1 MDKKPLLFLFFVSL
15 AVFILF
21 FVDSGDTRKVPLMM
35 KRAHGPKNNRLTSVS
50 MLEKNKHRLNI
61 EFQFR
66 KKVSY
71 EIQYSPKDR
80 HLTLFLYNLS
90 KRRFKKLLK
99 MNKDYFS
106 KILLSYSTDHV
117 YRIVFLL
124 KQHIMPLPYAS
135 KGRSN
140 PLKLS
145 FSKSFRAKQKLQ
157 VVPRVELSHSPTL
170 SHLSRTYR
178 KQKTRKPFQYQTQVQ
193 VVDYQKETIEPGIQK
208 FSFSTQEP
216 SNDAY
221 GFKIHHSL
229 LKKRFTI
236 SLGQEQLLGV
246 DTLSSM
252 SKSNE
257 ALLGINGSYFMANG
271 DPIGLLIKNYQLLS
285 SPVLLRS
292 CFGILED
299 GKAFVGRPEFQGE
312 IVTEH
317 GILLLEGLNQLS
329 KSNATLLYTP
339 EFGLRV
345 PKRRGTIQISIKNNE
360 IVKISEHP
368 LVIPRDGFIISLDP
382 RRFPWFS
389 KLKPFSRV
397 VLSYG
402 LTPPWTR
409 MKFAI
414 GGGPRLIDSGRSA
427 LENKEHFK
435 DKFLKQRAPRSAIG
449 IDELGNVIFLVVDGR
464 RARSPGLSIPEL
476 ADIMKRIGS
485 HHALNLD
492 GGGSSTLYYDGEVLN
507 KPSDGSERKLSNAI
521 LVLRK

>member
-1 MDKKPLLFLFFVSL
+1 MDKKPLIFLFFVSL

-21 FVDSGDTRKVPLMM
+21 FVDSGDTRKVPLLM
-35 KRAHGPKNNRLTSVS
+35 KRAHGPKNNRLTRVN
-50 MLEKNKHRLNI
+50 MAERDQHRLDV
-61 EFQFR
+61 EFQF
-66 KKVSY
+66 KKRASY
-71 EIQYSPKDR
+71 EVQYTPR
-80 HLTLFLYNLS
+80 ERRLTLFLYNLS

-106 KILLSYSTDHV
+106 KILLSYSPDHV

-124 KQHIMPLPYAS
+124 KKHVMPLPFSS
-135 KGRSN
+135 KGRTN
-140 PLKLS
+140 PLKLG
-145 FSKSFRAKQKLQ
+145 FSKSFRAKRKLQ
-157 VVPRVELSHSPTL
+157 TVPRVELTHSPAL
-170 SHLSRTYR
+170 SHLSRNYR
-178 KQKTRKPFQYQTQVQ
+178 KKETRKPFQYKTPVQ
-193 VVDYQKETIEPGIQK
+193 VAEYKKETIEPGIQK
-208 FSFSTQEP
+208 FSFATLKP

-221 GFKIHHSL
+221 GFKIHRSV
-229 LKKRFTI
+229 LKKRVTI

-252 SKSNE
+252 SKTNE

-271 DPIGLLIKNYQLLS
+271 DPIGLLIKNFQLLS

-317 GILLLEGLNQLS
+317 GILQLEGLNQLS
-329 KSNATLLYTP
+329 RSNATLLYTP

-345 PKRRGTIQISIKNNE
+345 PGRRKTIQVAIKNNE
-360 IVKISEHP
+360 IVKISAKP

-382 RRFPWFS
+382 GRFPWLK

-435 DKFLKQRAPRSAIG
+435 DRFLKERAPRSAIG
-449 IDELGNVIFLVVDGR
+449 IDELGNVIFVVVDGR
-464 RARSPGLSIPEL
+464 RASSPGLTIPEL
-476 ADIMKRIGS
+476 ADVMKRIGS

-492 GGGSSTLYYDGEVLN
+492 GGGSSTLYYDGKVLN
-507 KPSDGSERKLSNAI
+507 IPSDGTERKLSNAI